1 MSEDN
6 VDRSFA
12 ERRLTKLEDHKLELT
27 GLRQRYDHLINPD
40 ADDPADD
47 PKLAKLGHP
56 GTRKIARTEH
66 IENFRNSINDEPLPD
81 NVIPIFKPGI
91 ETNGYKA

>member
-1 MSEDN
+1 M
-6 VDRSFA
+6 
-12 ERRLTKLEDHKLELT
+12 T

-40 ADDPADD
+40 AGDLADN
-47 PKLAKLGHP
+47 PSFAKLGHP
-56 GTRKIARTEH
+56 GARNLSRTEH
-66 IENFRNSINDEPLPD
+66 VENFRNSINDEPLPD